1 MFKHILVPV
10 DGSSTSMLAVARA
23 AEMAKHFGSAVTALY
38 VVDPYPFTGIGA
50 DFAYGQAQYLSAA
63 TAEANT
69 ALEAVKK
76 AMQDAGVNVNAVVG
90 EGHAVHEGIERALE
104 STGADLVVMG
114 SHGRRGLEKFML
126 GSVTQRVLGV
136 VKVPVL
142 VVHHAQ
148 DACAL
153 CRPHEV
159 PLILQGLGHAP
170 AKKLLMLHGGGEA
183 TGDPCEAA
191 HFHGFIGMEQA
202 VVDAISAWIRNPAD
216 ERP

>member
-10 DGSSTSMLAVARA
+10 DGSATAMLAVARA

-76 AMQDAGVNVNAVVG
+76 AMQDAGVNVNTVVG
-90 EGHAVHEGIERALE
+90 EGHAVHEGIERAIE
-104 STGADLVVMG
+104 SMGADLVVMG

-126 GSVTQRVLGV
+126 GSVTQRVLGA
-136 VKVPVL
+136 VKVPVM
-142 VVHHAQ
+142 VVR
-148 DACAL
+148 D
-153 CRPHEV
+153 
-159 PLILQGLGHAP
+159 
-170 AKKLLMLHGGGEA
+170 
-183 TGDPCEAA
+183 
-191 HFHGFIGMEQA
+191 
-202 VVDAISAWIRNPAD
+202 
-216 ERP
+216 